1 MAKTKAKANKA
12 KQGNV
17 PRRLS
22 TRAVARRGLD
32 LDGSAAR
39 YAKLLA
45 DPCNGDLVP
54 GPFGDGNGGMV
65 CRFEKEYVI
74 NNSATDTCSVFAF
87 SPMAGLVAW
96 QTTPIV
102 ADTDTITLFASTTS
116 SLHPGHTFLAANAGW
131 QRCIAACV
139 QVYYPGSEL
148 SRAGVVSLGRYPAE
162 VINDTTSSVSALRTQ
177 ANYVLRTP
185 ADMAEIVW
193 RPTEADLLGREPFQS
208 AAITTGNMVGTN
220 NTCIV
225 VTGAGLPV
233 NTGLRIRVV
242 AVYEWQ
248 PDPLSGFKATITRNP
263 NPVRLADVLAR
274 LDAAGDWMAGTA
286 KGAGRAIASLAHGV
300 ASMYQLGNGAARIG
314 RALLA

>member
-1 MAKTKAKANKA
+1 MAKNKA
-12 KQGNV
+12 KKGAKSKATVVRRFPQ
-17 PRRLS
+17 PR
-22 TRAVARRGLD
+22 AGLRMNE
-32 LDGSAAR
+32 AAAK
-39 YAKLLA
+39 YAQLLA

-65 CRFEKEYVI
+65 CRFEKEYII
-74 NNSATDTCSVFAF
+74 NNSSTDTCSAFAF
-87 SPMAGLVAW
+87 VPLTGVVAW

-102 ADTDTITLFASTTS
+102 TDSDTITLTASGTGS
-116 SLHPGHTFLAANAGW
+116 VHPGYTFLSANAGW

-162 VINDTTSSVSALRTQ
+162 IVTDTTMTVSLLRAQ
-177 ANYVLRTP
+177 ANYVARTP
-185 ADMAEIVW
+185 SDVAEVIW
-193 RPTEADLLGREPFQS
+193 RPSEADLLGREPLS
-208 AAITTGNMVGTN
+208 AAALPVLSNSAGTQ
-220 NTCIV
+220 NTALV

-233 NTGLRIRVV
+233 STGLRIRVV

-248 PDPLSGFKATITRNP
+248 PDPLSGFKGTIVRNP

-274 LDAAGDWMAGTA
+274 LDATGDWMAGMA
-286 KGAGRAIASLAHGV
+286 NKAGRAISSLAHGV